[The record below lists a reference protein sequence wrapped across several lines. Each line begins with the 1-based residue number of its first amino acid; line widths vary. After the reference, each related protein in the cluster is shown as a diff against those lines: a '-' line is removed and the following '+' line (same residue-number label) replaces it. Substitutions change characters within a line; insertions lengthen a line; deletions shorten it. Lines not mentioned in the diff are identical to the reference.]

1 MLSKNS
7 LNFHVISFID
17 KLKTNI
23 SEKNSNLCVGIDIDK
38 KYFNKNVSIDEL
50 MDYSYMVVDATKD
63 LAAAYKPNLAFFEE
77 WGSKGFYW
85 LEQLVKEI
93 GNEHIII
100 ADAKRGD
107 IGNTG
112 LHYANAFFNHL
123 NCDAI
128 TISPYM
134 GEESIQPFITHTS
147 KGVYVLCRT
156 SNKTSSYIQ
165 EEIYSKVISLCND
178 LNSNKNIGLVVGA
191 TNGQAL
197 QAVRSK
203 SDLPFLIPGI
213 GAQGG
218 DLKSVIKI
226 NSNHMNSTLINIS
239 RGIIFADSKDYSS
252 ARASA
257 KNYLNQM
264 RAING

>member
-1 MLSKNS
+1 M
-7 LNFHVISFID
+7 ISFIN

-38 KYFNKNVSIDEL
+38 KYFNKNVSVDEL
-50 MDYSYMVVDATKD
+50 MDYSFMVVDATKD
-63 LAAAYKPNLAFFEE
+63 LAVAYKPNLAFFEE

-85 LEQLVKEI
+85 LEQLIKEI

-134 GEESIQPFITHTS
+134 GEESIQPFITDSS
-147 KGVYVLCRT
+147 KGAYVLCRT

-165 EEIYSKVISLCND
+165 EDIFSKVISLCDN
-178 LNSNKNIGLVVGA
+178 LNSKENIGLVVGA
-191 TNGQAL
+191 TNDQAL
-197 QAVRSK
+197 EAVRSK
-203 SDLPFLIPGI
+203 TDLPFLIPGI

-218 DLKSVIKI
+218 DLESVIAI
-226 NSNHMNSTLINIS
+226 NENYMSSTLINIS

-252 ARASA
+252 VRTSA

-264 RAING
+264 RTVNG

>member
-1 MLSKNS
+1 M
-7 LNFHVISFID
+7 ISFID

-23 SEKNSNLCVGIDIDK
+23 SAKNSNLCVGIDIDK

-77 WGSKGFYW
+77 WGFKGFYW

-112 LHYANAFFNHL
+112 LHYANAFFNNL

-134 GEESIQPFITHTS
+134 GEESIQPFITDTS

-178 LNSNKNIGLVVGA
+178 SNSKKNIGLVVGA

-218 DLKSVIKI
+218 DLKSVVKI

-252 ARASA
+252 VRASA

-264 RAING
+264 RSING

>member
-1 MLSKNS
+1 M
-7 LNFHVISFID
+7 ISFID

-50 MDYSYMVVDATKD
+50 MDYSFMVVDATKD

-134 GEESIQPFITHTS
+134 GEESIQPFITDTS

-191 TNGQAL
+191 TIGQAL

-203 SDLPFLIPGI
+203 SDVPFLLPGI
-213 GAQGG
+213 GAQGC
-218 DLKSVIKI
+218 DLKSVINI

-252 ARASA
+252 VRASS